1 MARKIDGRLKP
12 LDPGGKYHNNN
23 LPGDVSLKTIEN
35 NRIFF
40 FFFFHL
46 LRSVCNS
53 IRNQILFEEGIYV
66 LDVT

>member
-40 FFFFHL
+40 FFFFTCCDL
-46 LRSVCNS
+46 SVTVLEIRYFLRKVSMS
-53 IRNQILFEEGIYV
+53 
-66 LDVT
+66 